1 MNLISFLDKVI
12 YLGIQ
17 GMEIIDSDTEIFNK

>member
-12 YLGIQ
+12 YLGIL
-17 GMEIIDSDTEIFNK
+17 GMEIIDSDAEVSNK